1 MTKTKSATKAV
12 AKSTKRKSTKAPKPS
27 TRAKSSDP
35 LAICPANGAGWCPYP
50 FSVAQLKKRLKEK
63 ARLKQLAEQAS
74 S

>member
-1 MTKTKSATKAV
+1 MTTKTKTAKKTTAQAKKGKSTVTGSKKKAV
-12 AKSTKRKSTKAPKPS
+12 N
-27 TRAKSSDP
+27 DP